1 MQGDD
6 RFARAGSARDLG
18 DAACGGPDRLVLMGL
33 DGRDDVAHPAAPGP
47 GERRHQ
53 GAVADDDEVVRHL
66 WDHEV
71 VLDAD
76 DRGPLAA
83 QDPTSQHT
91 HRLDGCRP
99 IER

>member
-1 MQGDD
+1 MI
-6 RFARAGSARDLG
+6 SN
-18 DAACGGPDRLVLMGL
+18 RLVLMGL

-53 GAVADDDEVVRHL
+53 GAVADHDDVVGDLR
-66 WDHEV
+66 DHEV

-76 DRGPLAA
+76 DGGPLAA
-83 QDPTSQHT
+83 QDAASQHA
-91 HRLDGCRP
+91 HRLDGRRP